1 MKKEAGKNAAN
12 SIVERYKRI
21 GKITVDEETV
31 VTVFV
36 ASSGD
41 HTLQWGECDEV
52 LQGMG
57 LSKSALTTMVDEQVK
72 KWTV

>member
-1 MKKEAGKNAAN
+1 MKKEAGESAAN
-12 SIVERYKRI
+12 SNVERYKGI
-21 GKITVDEETV
+21 GEITVEEETV

-41 HTLQWGECDEV
+41 HTLQWGECGEV

-57 LSKSALTTMVDEQVK
+57 LSKSALTTIVDEQVK